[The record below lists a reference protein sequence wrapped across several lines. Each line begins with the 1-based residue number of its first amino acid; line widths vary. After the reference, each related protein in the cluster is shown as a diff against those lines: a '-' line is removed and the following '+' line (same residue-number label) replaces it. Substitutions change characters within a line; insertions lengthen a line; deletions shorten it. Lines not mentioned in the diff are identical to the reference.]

1 MRTTAVHKKTAAHA
15 AFVLHFLGACRVRQ
29 GFSSA
34 ALQEPTQIGMP
45 LLFGISSCKSHITH
59 SGLSTLHAALWNAA
73 PSQSLQKEELEAL
86 DMQ

>member
-1 MRTTAVHKKTAAHA
+1 MRTTAVHKKAATHA
-15 AFVLHFLGACRVRQ
+15 ASVLHFLGACRVRQ
-29 GFSSA
+29 GFFSA

-59 SGLSTLHAALWNAA
+59 SGLSTLHAALWNA
-73 PSQSLQKEELEAL
+73 PLSKKKKKEELVAL

>member
-1 MRTTAVHKKTAAHA
+1 MRTTAVHKKAATHA
-15 AFVLHFLGACRVRQ
+15 AFVLHFLGACIVRQ

-59 SGLSTLHAALWNAA
+59 SDLSTLHAALGNATRYQ
-73 PSQSLQKEELEAL
+73 PLQKEELEAL